1 MPHYFLFQYLRSFW
15 SSVKIVLQF
24 KCIGTKDF
32 PLEAQTCVLILGL
45 MLFLRSLLNTN
56 LCFCPVPILSVWPWA
71 KTFLSLVLVVYKMAT
86 PFWSHG
92 TAMKVK
98 LTGRQHS
105 ERKYTICLFRAS
117 ALTPSGHLWKKGC
130 CLAEEYTSTRF
141 FPPGEGERE
150 F

>member
-56 LCFCPVPILSVWPWA
+56 LCSCPNTQCVTLGKNLSEPC
-71 KTFLSLVLVVYKMAT
+71 TCGLQNGHPFLKSWDCY
-86 PFWSHG
+86 
-92 TAMKVK
+92 
-98 LTGRQHS
+98 
-105 ERKYTICLFRAS
+105 
-117 ALTPSGHLWKKGC
+117 
-130 CLAEEYTSTRF
+130 
-141 FPPGEGERE
+141 EGEINRQAAQRAKIHHLPL
-150 F
+150 